1 MVKARVF
8 PDGTQRMSRGTR
20 IIAKD
25 GDLCYSLKEK
35 KIDDYLYSKSIPHV
49 KEARYPDS
57 NMRADWEVMQ
67 NGKSQFVSLVIHL
80 RVYQLFPERYTR
92 DCYIACN
99 LSRRSAHKREDGSL
113 GEDGVSFYPLAS
125 DVSF

>member
-1 MVKARVF
+1 MA
-8 PDGTQRMSRGTR
+8 RGTR

-67 NGKSQFVSLVIHL
+67 NGKRIFIEYFGLIDDPVYAAKVDKKKEICANVGIALVEIYPDSDINDKL
-80 RVYQLFPERYTR
+80 RNLLF
-92 DCYIACN
+92 
-99 LSRRSAHKREDGSL
+99 
-113 GEDGVSFYPLAS
+113 
-125 DVSF
+125 

>member
-1 MVKARVF
+1 LVKARVF
-8 PDGTQRMSRGTR
+8 PDGTQRMARGTR

-25 GDLCYSLKEK
+25 GDLCYPLKEK

-67 NGKSQFVSLVIHL
+67 NGKRIFIEYFGLIDDPVYAAKVDKKKEICTNAGIALVEIYPDSDINDKL
-80 RVYQLFPERYTR
+80 RNLLF
-92 DCYIACN
+92 
-99 LSRRSAHKREDGSL
+99 
-113 GEDGVSFYPLAS
+113 
-125 DVSF
+125 